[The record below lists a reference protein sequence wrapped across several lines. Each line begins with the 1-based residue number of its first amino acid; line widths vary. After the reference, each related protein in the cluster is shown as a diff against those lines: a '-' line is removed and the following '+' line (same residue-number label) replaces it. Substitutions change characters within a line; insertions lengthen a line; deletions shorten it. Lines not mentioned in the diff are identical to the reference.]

1 MKYQNREKWL
11 FDIKHLPGFRVPPIP
26 RHGGGRGGCRGHL
39 LPQNGEFRSCL
50 LFCWWWGWCWWWGLL
65 LPQNGGWRS
74 CCCLWWGGWGVM
86 MMMIE
91 EGGELVVLF
100 ASLIWLW
107 VVASNLSS
115 TTLCPKLLQSTQQ
128 TVLWTVILPQGLSIF
143 YRIKTTNCDFS
154 LVKTSK
160 SSTPNYTT
168 QNNYTSLCNCLFH
181 KDFQQSTGKIYKL
194 WLF

>member
-1 MKYQNREKWL
+1 MIVWYKTPAWFQSPSYSSPWRRKR
-11 FDIKHLPGFRVPPIP
+11 GVPRTPPSSERWVPIMFII
-26 RHGGGRGGCRGHL
+26 L
-39 LPQNGEFRSCL
+39 LMMRLMLMMRTPPFSERWVAIML
-50 LFCWWWGWCWWWGLL
+50 LFMMRWMRGDDTLA
-65 LPQNGGWRS
+65 
-74 CCCLWWGGWGVM
+74 M

-91 EGGELVVLF
+91 VGGELVVLF

-128 TVLWTVILPQGLSIF
+128 TVLWTVILLQGLSIF